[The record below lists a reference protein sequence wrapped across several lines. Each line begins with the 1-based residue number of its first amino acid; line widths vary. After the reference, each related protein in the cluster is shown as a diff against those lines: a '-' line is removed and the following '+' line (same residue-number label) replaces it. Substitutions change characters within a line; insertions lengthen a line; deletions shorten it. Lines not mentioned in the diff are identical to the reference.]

1 MKCSHLFLVFLFCD
15 ILYIQHGH
23 NILVMANRVL
33 LQGPGTRR
41 RQQQQQQ
48 QQVGRGMARSQR
60 RGLRRGG
67 NLSGRGRGITARVG
81 FNNNR
86 QQLSTR
92 GGGVVKRR
100 IGNLRGQGRGR
111 YNARQKLERE

>member
-1 MKCSHLFLVFLFCD
+1 MKMQSYIFLVFLFVIYCMHD
-15 ILYIQHGH
+15 MAIFKV
-23 NILVMANRVL
+23 VMANRVS
-33 LQGPGTRR
+33 LQGLGTRQR
-41 RQQQQQQ
+41 QQ
-48 QQVGRGMARSQR
+48 QQVGRGMGRSQR

-67 NLSGRGRGITARVG
+67 NLSGRGRGITTRVG
-81 FNNNR
+81 FNNK